1 MRFFCVP
8 LFNCHSALPE
18 SLDYS
23 QMRLEEVP
31 KEVYKAQTYLEELQ
45 LNMNHIKE
53 LPKSLFRLQKLR
65 RLGLSDNDIHRL
77 PPDVAAL
84 QNLADLNISRNDISD
99 LPDELKECRQ
109 LLVLDISSNPIAR
122 LPDSITL
129 VRSLTHL
136 ALNDISLTKLPQDI
150 GRLIGLRSLELR
162 ENHLRNLPSSITNL
176 VQLQRLDLGQNELD
190 ELPVEIGAL
199 RSLVEFYLDENS
211 LEHVPDSILLCRVLE
226 QLDLASNR
234 LTSLPDQLGELEL
247 LTDLTLSH
255 NCIDSLPN
263 SIGRMKKLNILKV
276 DDNNLTRLTPA
287 IGSCI
292 SLTEVFLMQ
301 NLLSE
306 IPSTIGNLTNLSNL
320 NLDKNHLTSI
330 PALIGNCSSL
340 TILSL
345 RDNQLEELPL
355 EIGKLSHLRVLDV
368 CNNKLSYLPYTVN
381 VLYELQALWLS
392 ENQSQAMLKLQQETD
407 AKTGIRVLT
416 CYLLPQQSA
425 NQQDTNTQKP
435 TNKNLEFVGG
445 PKVHFNDSE
454 EAEDGLKVIGN
465 FERKD
470 TPHPKPGVQGQK
482 LKKQHVDGRVIQHE
496 DERRPSVVSLTKK
509 SSSTEIPE
517 TVQRPVRNGPKSSL
531 KHPPIYNTPEGS
543 ETSYI
548 PRTTSPPPKER
559 NVAFTLPSNS
569 KVAEVEATEC
579 RLRRVNTPHYGRQA
593 RLAVA
598 QSGNQPASALLTGH
612 LNSTGEA
619 EGSQTSIPA
628 NDSNSNFETKRLLI
642 RRDTNNGFGL
652 SIAGGVNSTPYI
664 NNDSGLFVSKLT
676 PGAPAER
683 AGLRIGDKLL
693 EVNGTSMVNQR
704 HDVAVQCMQKNPNAV
719 ELLDSNRFPPAVAS
733 SQRQNN
739 GAVASTS
746 GLNSEIVSTTVVREL
761 NHPLGMSMLHTNE
774 VNPNRSPLRIQY
786 IASGG
791 LIERDGKLR
800 VGDEV
805 ISING
810 INLKG
815 MSFEDALS
823 LLQNS
828 NLDNKPAK
836 ELHLV
841 VLRETPIPPVRSDT
855 NRKLQAGE
863 LPYGDKSLDGLVE
876 EVELA
881 RDQKNSLGISIVGGV
896 DHCSHPFGIDR
907 PGVFVSKISAN
918 SPASRSKKLRVGD
931 RILTVNGRNV
941 AKAKHADAVD
951 ALKNSGP
958 TLKLGVCHEP
968 QPKGLREVF
977 FTRRSGDAIGS
988 TPANPN
994 DPHDEGIFIER
1005 VEAKSAAS
1013 EATSLRQGVRIL
1025 EVNEDSLLGCSKVEA
1040 AQLLRQTTGRVRLL
1054 VCDGFNP
1061 TDLEARDEI
1070 TEFSLGS
1077 SSLNLPSFSNSSSTL
1092 PQTTPTANNTHES
1105 MRGIFYSS
1113 ATPQPAVD
1121 SVPLARSSPVLRPLQ
1136 ETVSSRNG
1144 NYPTAVTT
1152 FSTNKANEPKPL
1164 PAVPKVDA
1172 NSSFENM
1179 NFSSKVRHFENELTL
1194 RSGQPFGKPNGRN
1207 NNNNNDEIGSNLK
1220 LISDSDPNGVRQIK
1234 NGSENIPVA
1243 VRTIPIKVLDSERS
1257 LPSHKYSINETNT
1270 REHIIPTVINTSHI
1284 SNPDSDHGVFKPR
1297 TIDSFDPNSATIE
1310 LKFVDEE
1317 K

>member
-8 LFNCHSALPE
+8 LFACNRQIDSIDKRQCNLTH
-18 SLDYS
+18 
-23 QMRLEEVP
+23 VP
-31 KEVYKAQTYLEELQ
+31 NDLLRYEKHLVDLQ
-45 LNMNHIKE
+45 LDMNHIKE
-53 LPKSLFRLQKLR
+53 LPKSLFRLQKLQ

-84 QNLADLNISRNDISD
+84 QGLADLNISRNDISD

-150 GRLIGLRSLELR
+150 GRLVGLRSLELR
-162 ENHLRNLPSSITNL
+162 ENHLRNLPTSITNL

-190 ELPVEIGAL
+190 ELPAEIGAL

-211 LEHVPDSILLCRVLE
+211 LEHLPDSILLCRVLE

-234 LTSLPDQLGELEL
+234 LIGLPDQLGELEL

-263 SIGRMKKLNILKV
+263 SIGRMKKINILKV

-368 CNNKLSYLPYTVN
+368 CNNKLSYIPYTVN

-425 NQQDTNTQKP
+425 NQQDTNAQKP
-435 TNKNLEFVGG
+435 TNKNSEFVGG

-548 PRTTSPPPKER
+548 PKTSSPPPK
-559 NVAFTLPSNS
+559 
-569 KVAEVEATEC
+569 
-579 RLRRVNTPHYGRQA
+579 
-593 RLAVA
+593 
-598 QSGNQPASALLTGH
+598 
-612 LNSTGEA
+612 
-619 EGSQTSIPA
+619 GSQTSIPA
-628 NDSNSNFETKRLLI
+628 NDSNSSFETRRLLI

-664 NNDSGLFVSKLT
+664 DNDSGLFVSKLT
-676 PGAPAER
+676 SGAPAER

-719 ELLDSNRFPPAVAS
+719 ELLVIQKTNGTNEKSKSLDSNRFAS
-733 SQRQNN
+733 VGESPQRQNN

-746 GLNSEIVSTTVVREL
+746 GSSSEIVSTTVIREL

-828 NLDNKPAK
+828 NVDNKPTK

-841 VLRETPIPPVRSDT
+841 VLRETPIPPVRSDA
-855 NRKLQAGE
+855 NRKLYAGE
-863 LPYGDKSLDGLVE
+863 LPYGDKSMDGVVE

-918 SPASRSKKLRVGD
+918 SPAFRSKKLRVGD

-958 TLKLGVCHEP
+958 TLKLGVCHES
-968 QPKGLREVF
+968 QPKGLKEVF
-977 FTRRSGDAIGS
+977 FTRRAGDAIGMTISGGIGS

-1013 EATSLRQGVRIL
+1013 EASSLRHGVRIL

-1040 AQLLRQTTGRVRLL
+1040 AQLLRQTNGRVRLL
-1054 VCDGFNP
+1054 ICDGFNP

-1113 ATPQPAVD
+1113 GTPQPAVD

-1144 NYPTAVTT
+1144 NYVNSNPSPTAITT
-1152 FSTNKANEPKPL
+1152 FSTNRANEPKPL
-1164 PAVPKVDA
+1164 PAVPKIDP

-1207 NNNNNDEIGSNLK
+1207 NNNNNEEIGSK
-1220 LISDSDPNGVRQIK
+1220 LISDSDPNGSVRQIK

-1243 VRTIPIKVLDSERS
+1243 VRSIPIKVLDSERS
-1257 LPSHKYSINETNT
+1257 LPPQKYSINETTT

-1284 SNPDSDHGVFKPR
+1284 LKPDSDHGVFKPR
-1297 TIDSFDPNSATIE
+1297 TIDSFVNTIQSKDANSATIE